1 MNKENKITPKKIWE
15 EYLEGENYHRSINLH
30 ETVKRNEKFYN
41 GDQWEGVNA
50 PDLEKPVIN
59 IFKRA
64 VTYLESQIISDD
76 VGVAIETSGGEKEG
90 GILSYQIDRII
101 EKTKAKS
108 KNRELIKDAAITGDG
123 VFYAWFDPEKGRDGE
138 VELEILDNEK
148 VIFKNPFEKDVQKQK
163 SIILVKRMMLDE
175 AKELAAEEGVSA
187 EEIAMIQPDDFADY
201 AGENKDIGKRLVTVL
216 MRFWKEDGVIWFSE
230 STRDIFIRKPIETKA
245 KLYHIAWMHWDSVK
259 DSYHGA
265 AAMTPYIPNQIYI
278 NKMWAMAMVF
288 SSKMAWP
295 QRFYDAT
302 KIRGGLSNKVGQ
314 AIGVAGD
321 PKSAIYFD
329 APAGN
334 MSAQVLELVDRTI
347 RYTRESLGVTDAAL
361 GEVKP
366 ENTSAIVAAAEQT
379 AAPLIFQKLANH
391 QLWEDLVN
399 IFIDIIRE
407 MYGKRKISIEHAD
420 EHGNKIR
427 GEEEF
432 DFDKIDY
439 DSLDIKVN
447 IGAATYWSQL
457 MQVQTMDAFFKNGI
471 IDDAVL
477 YLEHLP
483 EGYVSGK
490 DELISTIKK
499 KKEEENAKMSTQ
511 NPAKMP
517 EQGNPMQGMRN

>member
-1 MNKENKITPKKIWE
+1 MNKEEKITPKTVWE

-30 ETVKRNEKFYN
+30 ETVKKNEKFYN

-59 IFKRA
+59 IFRRA

-76 VGVAIETSGGEKEG
+76 VGIYIETSGKGEEG
-90 GILSYQIDRII
+90 GILGEQIDRII

-123 VFYAWFDPEKGRDGE
+123 ALYAWFDPEKGKNGE
-138 VELEILDNEK
+138 IELELLDNEK
-148 VIFKNPFEKDVQKQK
+148 VIFKNPFEKDIQKQK
-163 SIILVKRMMLDE
+163 SIVLVKRMMLDE
-175 AKELAAEEGVSA
+175 AKKLAEEMGLSEEEVS
-187 EEIAMIQPDDFADY
+187 MVQPDDFADY
-201 AGENKDIGKRLVTVL
+201 AGENKDAGKRLVTVL
-216 MRFWKEDGVIWFSE
+216 MRFWKEDGAIWFCE
-230 STRDIFIRKPIETKA
+230 STRDVFIRKPIKTKA
-245 KLYHIAWMHWDSVK
+245 KLYHIAWMNWDGKK

-302 KIRGGLSNKVGQ
+302 RIRGGLSNKVGQ

-321 PKSAIYFD
+321 PKSAVYFD

-347 RYTRESLGVTDAAL
+347 KYTRESLGVTDAAL

-379 AAPLIFQKLANH
+379 AAPLIFQRLANH

-399 IFIDIIRE
+399 ILIDIIRE
-407 MYGKRKISIEHAD
+407 MYGKREIAFLSTD
-420 EHGNKIR
+420 EHGEKNREIR
-427 GEEEF
+427 EF

-439 DSLDIKVN
+439 DGLDIKVN

-483 EGYVSGK
+483 DDYVSGK
-490 DELISTIKK
+490 DEIIKAVK
-499 KKEEENAKMSTQ
+499 KQKEKMSTE
-511 NPAKMP
+511 NNAKILKN
-517 EQGNPMQGMRN
+517 QNPMQKM